1 MVGGVGSIMRL
12 TVFAAAIT
20 FLLWGTPLF
29 AQDWDADGVQDAL
42 DNCSEDVNSGQVDT
56 DLDDCGN
63 LCDAD
68 YDQTGVVGFLD
79 LFKFGAE
86 FGRGSP
92 LFCHVPP
99 IPGCLVGFSD
109 WAFMYLSFGRPPG
122 PSGTTAGTTACP

>member
-1 MVGGVGSIMRL
+1 MRL
-12 TVFAAAIT
+12 TGFAAAIT
-20 FLLWGTPLF
+20 FLLWGTPVF
-29 AQDWDADGVQDAL
+29 AQDYDADGVDDSI
-42 DNCSEDVNSGQVDT
+42 DNCSEAVNAGQVDT
-56 DLDDCGN
+56 DVDDCGN
-63 LCDAD
+63 VCDAD

-99 IPGCLVGFSD
+99 IPGCIISFADFHFLISSFSD
-109 WAFMYLSFGRPPG
+109 VPG